1 MQKKNYTDTE
11 LQGLR
16 VGGIIKQRQKDYF
29 ILRTRIPGGYL
40 KADILKKYS
49 LIAKKYGRDYIHVST
64 RQGIEIPWIHIKDIQ
79 KVLNDLKKLGI
90 LRGACGPRSRNLIAC
105 PGASVCRFG
114 FVDTERLAKKLDR
127 IAFGKDVPKKFKV
140 AISGCPNSCTKP
152 QENDLGFQAQG
163 EPEVDLSKCIGCTLC
178 AKVCEKVCRRGKRE
192 PAIIMDENK
201 RPVALAKGGQTTA
214 LRPVYRKENCF
225 FEGDCVRVCP
235 VNAWKAKLTGF
246 AVYIGGKVGR
256 FPKFGIKIA
265 DFVNEKE
272 IPRIIKNAI
281 SCYNR
286 IAEKGERFGEALERQ
301 DLEAIKKEIL

>member
-1 MQKKNYTDTE
+1 MVKKIYTDTE
-11 LQGLR
+11 LQDLR
-16 VGGIIKQRQKDYF
+16 TGGIIKQKQKDYF

-49 LIAKKYGRDYIHVST
+49 LIAKRYGRNYVHVST
-64 RQGIEIPWIHIKDIQ
+64 RQGIEIPWININNIPNL
-79 KVLNDLKKLGI
+79 LNDLKKLGI

-105 PGASVCRFG
+105 PGSSVCRFG
-114 FVDTERLAKKLDR
+114 FVNTEELAKRLDR
-127 IAFGKDVPKKFKV
+127 VAFGKDVPKKFKV
-140 AISGCPNSCTKP
+140 AISGCPNSCSKP

-163 EPEVDLSKCIGCTLC
+163 GPEVDLSKCIGCTLC
-178 AKVCEKVCRRGKRE
+178 AKVCEKVCSRGKRE

-201 RPVALAKGGQTTA
+201 
-214 LRPVYRKENCF
+214 RPVYRKENCF

-235 VNAWKAKLTGF
+235 VNAWKVNKIGF

-265 DFVNEKE
+265 DFVDEKQ
-272 IPRIIKNAI
+272 IPRIIKNTI

-301 DLEAIKKEIL
+301 DLETIKKEIL

>member
-1 MQKKNYTDTE
+1 MQKKNHTDAE
-11 LQGLR
+11 LQELR
-16 VGGIIKQRQKDYF
+16 TGGIIKQKQKDYF

-49 LIAKKYGRDYIHVST
+49 VIAKKYGRDYVHIST
-64 RQGIEIPWIHIKDIQ
+64 RQGIEIPWIHINNIPKL
-79 KVLNDLKKLGI
+79 LNDLKNLGI

-114 FVDTERLAKKLDR
+114 LVNTEELARKLDR
-127 IAFGKDVPKKFKV
+127 VVFGKEVPKKFKV
-140 AISGCPNSCTKP
+140 AISGCLNSCSKP
-152 QENDLGFQAQG
+152 QENDLGFLAQG

-178 AKVCEKVCRRGKRE
+178 AKVCEKVCGRGKRE

-201 RPVALAKGGQTTA
+201 
-214 LRPVYRKENCF
+214 RPVYRKENCF

-235 VNAWKAKLTGF
+235 VNAWKVKKTGF
-246 AVYIGGKVGR
+246 AVYIGGRVGR

-265 DFVNEKE
+265 NFVDEKQ

-286 IAEKGERFGEALERQ
+286 IAQTQERFGEALEKQ
-301 DLEAIKKEIL
+301 DIETIKKEIL

>member
-1 MQKKNYTDTE
+1 MAKKIYTDTE
-11 LQGLR
+11 LQELR
-16 VGGIIKQRQKDYF
+16 TGGIIKQKQKDYF

-49 LIAKKYGRDYIHVST
+49 LIAKKYGQDYVHIST
-64 RQGIEIPWIHIKDIQ
+64 RQGIEIPWIHINDIQ

-90 LRGACGPRSRNLIAC
+90 LKGACGPRSRNLIAC
-105 PGASVCRFG
+105 PGASVCRYG
-114 FVDTERLAKKLDR
+114 FMNTEKLAKELDKV
-127 IAFGKDVPKKFKV
+127 AFGKDVPKKFKA
-140 AISGCPNSCTKP
+140 AITGCLNSCAKP

-192 PAIIMDENK
+192 PAIVMDENK
-201 RPVALAKGGQTTA
+201 RPVYK
-214 LRPVYRKENCF
+214 KENCF
-225 FEGDCVRVCP
+225 FEGDCIRVCP
-235 VNAWKAKLTGF
+235 VSAWRAKKTGF

-265 DFVNEKE
+265 DFVNEKQ
-272 IPRIIKNAI
+272 ISRIIKNTI

-301 DLEAIKKEIL
+301 DIETIRKEIL

>member
-1 MQKKNYTDTE
+1 MAKKIYTDTE
-11 LQGLR
+11 LQDLR
-16 VGGIIKQRQKDYF
+16 TGGIIKQKQKDYF

-49 LIAKKYGRDYIHVST
+49 LIAKKYGRDYVHVST
-64 RQGIEIPWIHIKDIQ
+64 RQGIEIPWIHINDIP
-79 KVLNDLKKLGI
+79 KLLGDLKKLGI

-114 FVDTERLAKKLDR
+114 FVDTEKLAKKLDR

-140 AISGCPNSCTKP
+140 AITGCPNSCAKP
-152 QENDLGFQAQG
+152 QENDLGFQAQD

-178 AKVCEKVCRRGKRE
+178 AKVCEKVCSRGKRE

-201 RPVALAKGGQTTA
+201 
-214 LRPVYRKENCF
+214 RPVYRKENCF

-235 VNAWKAKLTGF
+235 VNAWKVNKIGF

-265 DFVNEKE
+265 DFVDEKQ
-272 IPRIIKNAI
+272 IPRIIKNTI

-301 DLEAIKKEIL
+301 DIETIKKEIL

>member
-1 MQKKNYTDTE
+1 MAKKIYTDTE
-11 LQGLR
+11 LQELR
-16 VGGIIKQRQKDYF
+16 TGGIIKQKQKDYF

-49 LIAKKYGRDYIHVST
+49 LIAKKYGQDYVHIST
-64 RQGIEIPWIHIKDIQ
+64 RQGIEIPWIHINDIQ

-90 LRGACGPRSRNLIAC
+90 LKGACGPRSRNLIAC
-105 PGASVCRFG
+105 PGASVCRYG
-114 FVDTERLAKKLDR
+114 FMNTEKLAKELDKVV
-127 IAFGKDVPKKFKV
+127 FGKDVPKKFKV
-140 AISGCPNSCTKP
+140 AITGCLNSCAKP

-192 PAIIMDENK
+192 PAIVMDENK
-201 RPVALAKGGQTTA
+201 RPVYK
-214 LRPVYRKENCF
+214 KENCF
-225 FEGDCVRVCP
+225 FEGDCIRVCP
-235 VNAWKAKLTGF
+235 VSAWRVKKTGF

-265 DFVNEKE
+265 DFVNEKQ
-272 IPRIIKNAI
+272 ISRIIKNAI

-301 DLEAIKKEIL
+301 DIETIRKEIL

>member
-1 MQKKNYTDTE
+1 MKSEKVKLDLEE
-11 LQGLR
+11 LR
-16 VGGIIKQRQKDYF
+16 TGGIIKQKQKDYF

-40 KADILKKYS
+40 KVDILKKYS
-49 LIAKKYGRDYIHVST
+49 VIAKKYGREYVHIST
-64 RQGIEIPWIHIKDIQ
+64 RQGIEIPWIHINNIPKL
-79 KVLNDLKKLGI
+79 LNDLKKFGI

-114 FVDTERLAKKLDR
+114 LVNTEELARKLDQV
-127 IAFGKDVPKKFKV
+127 AFGKEVPKKFKV
-140 AISGCPNSCTKP
+140 AISGCLNSCSKP
-152 QENDLGFQAQG
+152 QENDLGFLAQG

-178 AKVCEKVCRRGKRE
+178 AMVCEKVCGRGKRE

-201 RPVALAKGGQTTA
+201 RPV
-214 LRPVYRKENCF
+214 YREENCF

-235 VNAWKAKLTGF
+235 VNAWKVKKTGF
-246 AVYIGGKVGR
+246 AVYIGGRVGR

-265 DFVNEKE
+265 DFVDEKQ

-286 IAEKGERFGEALERQ
+286 IAQTGERFGEALEKQ
-301 DLEAIKKEIL
+301 DIETIKKEIL